1 MLNRYALARTL
12 GGLLGLGVGYLLWEG
27 LRDAMLR
34 EIPAGAWEAATASDA
49 FVSLIGIAAVA
60 LIMTPGWCC
69 PLSQSRRRNGCR
81 ALHLARLAST
91 GLDRGERAAA
101 PFADADLQRARVG
114 TVPTFE
120 TRRSL
125 SSVSV

>member
-60 LIMTPGWCC
+60 LIMTPGLV
-69 PLSQSRRRNGCR
+69 LSAVAEQATKWLSRSSSRQAGV
-81 ALHLARLAST
+81 
-91 GLDRGERAAA
+91 D
-101 PFADADLQRARVG
+101 G
-114 TVPTFE
+114 T
-120 TRRSL
+120 RSW
-125 SSVSV
+125 

>member
-12 GGLLGLGVGYLLWEG
+12 GGLLGLGVGYLLWEM

-60 LIMTPGWCC
+60 LIMTPGLV
-69 PLSQSRRRNGCR
+69 LSAVAEQATKWLSRSSSRRAGVDG
-81 ALHLARLAST
+81 S
-91 GLDRGERAAA
+91 
-101 PFADADLQRARVG
+101 
-114 TVPTFE
+114 
-120 TRRSL
+120 RS
-125 SSVSV
+125 S